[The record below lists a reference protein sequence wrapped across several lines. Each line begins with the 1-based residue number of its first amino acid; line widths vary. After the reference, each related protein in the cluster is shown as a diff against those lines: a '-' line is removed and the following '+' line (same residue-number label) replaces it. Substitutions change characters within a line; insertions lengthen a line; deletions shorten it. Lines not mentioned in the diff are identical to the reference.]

1 MKRFYWSAFIG
12 IIGGLAAVAQPLS
25 EAPNAAVLLS
35 RVEARAAHLQD
46 YTVICEDEANGK
58 TTRYKLYFK
67 KPNLVRIDSRKG
79 QVTVQPNGE
88 IRGRLGH
95 GLFGRISRRLRR
107 DDSRLRDADGCPFWD
122 YSYPA
127 TLLQIRSQIRAGA
140 GSTLTETSE
149 GFDLKIRS
157 GQTVWR
163 YVIDPETLFFREAS
177 RSEGDR
183 PVGITHYRDFHPN
196 MGLEP
201 GVFEF

>member
-1 MKRFYWSAFIG
+1 MKRFFWSPLIG
-12 IIGGLAAVAQPLS
+12 IIGGLAAVAQPL
-25 EAPNAAVLLS
+25 PNAANMAAVLS
-35 RVEARAAHLQD
+35 RMEVRAAQLQD
-46 YTVICEDEANGK
+46 YTVACEDEANGK

-67 KPNLVRIDSRKG
+67 QPNLVRIDSRQG

-88 IRGRLGH
+88 IRGRLGR

-107 DDSRLRDADGCPFWD
+107 DDSRLRDAGGSPFWD
-122 YSYPA
+122 SSYTA
-127 TLLQIRSQIRAGA
+127 TLRQIHSQIRAGVS
-140 GSTLTETSE
+140 STLTETPE

-163 YVIDPETLFFREAS
+163 YVIDPETLFFRETS
-177 RSEGDR
+177 RSEGGKQ
-183 PVGITHYRDFHPN
+183 VGITRYYDFHSN